1 MSQILEGVAL
11 LGGLTLYLIPSIE
24 ADARHSQDAYTIT
37 LVNVLLGWTVIGWI
51 AALMWARRPAT
62 EKRLTHLVRRTQR
75 TVARVTIEKIV
86 AHAAHRA
93 TLQRDLSARH
103 PALPDRAVRG

>member
-1 MSQILEGVAL
+1 MSQILEGVAV
-11 LGGLTLYLIPSIE
+11 LGALMLYLIPAIE
-24 ADARHSQDAYTIT
+24 ADARNRDDALAIT

-51 AALMWARRPAT
+51 AALAWARHRPS
-62 EKRLTHLVRRTQR
+62 EKRLTHLIRRTQR

-93 TLQRDLSARH
+93 ALQRRLSGERR
-103 PALPDRAVRG
+103 ALPGAAA